1 MVAELLKV
9 GHVSGRKVGWEGL
22 ELRRQLLQ
30 PSHLAPGL
38 NIFSEAG
45 VGVRN

>member
-1 MVAELLKV
+1 MMAELLKV
-9 GHVSGRKVGWEGL
+9 GHVSCGKVGWQGL

-30 PSHLAPGL
+30 LSHLAPGL